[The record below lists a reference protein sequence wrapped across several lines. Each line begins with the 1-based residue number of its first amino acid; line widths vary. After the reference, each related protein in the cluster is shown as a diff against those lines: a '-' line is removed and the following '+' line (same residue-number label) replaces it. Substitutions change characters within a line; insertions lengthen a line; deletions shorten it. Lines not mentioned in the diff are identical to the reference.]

1 MVNTN
6 QRNIGSVI
14 CRKNYVQCGENLN
27 VRSCA
32 STGFRAGW
40 QNIRISC
47 NCSALSGLW
56 PLNRKLEMPI
66 VKAPIVDPICC
77 RLETATVERSSTA
90 RASRR
95 EDCQQLRIPCRS
107 ASSTCGRDRIWASR
121 NRPGRQ
127 RQPTP
132 YASLSRVT
140 VADLDQAAAQ
150 FPARACRIQTEFYR
164 MGRAEVSAELRR
176 APGKFI
182 RTCGSAVV
190 RVSGKNTK
198 GSCSFTHWPVLFK
211 AQRLPS
217 INMFR
222 PIHNRALSSG
232 ICGNARPLCV
242 SRRAGRSPRLIL
254 HAG

>member
-1 MVNTN
+1 MLNTN
-6 QRNIGSVI
+6 QRNVGSVN
-14 CRKNYVQCGENLN
+14 CQKNYVQGGENLN

-95 EDCQQLRIPCRS
+95 EDCQQLRIPCRN

-121 NRPGRQ
+121 NRPWRQ

-150 FPARACRIQTEFYR
+150 FPARACQ
-164 MGRAEVSAELRR
+164 
-176 APGKFI
+176 I
-182 RTCGSAVV
+182 RTGSLPNGPRRSV
-190 RVSGKNTK
+190 RRTAASARQIHTYMWKRGCARLRKKYEGLLFIHSLARSVQSAT
-198 GSCSFTHWPVLFK
+198 TPVDK
-211 AQRLPS
+211 HVPAD
-217 INMFR
+217 
-222 PIHNRALSSG
+222 
-232 ICGNARPLCV
+232 
-242 SRRAGRSPRLIL
+242 
-254 HAG
+254 